1 MVKKDSL
8 VCPFEHIKNPAFE
21 AGKITEIAD
30 RTVSLQDNRYPVP
43 DKILRGVH
51 PKSHGC
57 VKAWFQIN
65 EELDQSLQVG
75 LFKTPGKKFDAYIRF
90 SNAAAR
96 LGPDISDEGEHGSR
110 GMAIKVFDVGGK
122 VLIEDEGG
130 CNQDFLMINQAMF
143 AFANTDDYLRLTRIL
158 DRNDDNAD
166 AFFAPLKLQ
175 DPTLSDQEKQKILN
189 YVKVENLD
197 QEGIQRILD
206 TLTIVKKIKS
216 TAVANP
222 LNIQYFSAAPFLFGQ
237 DRVMKFSVKPV
248 YQVNPTKLQP
258 DLAADYLRS
267 ALSESMNQNE
277 PVEFDFMIQV
287 RNDDG
292 DMGIENAS
300 TLWDEKQFPFTKVAT
315 ITIPTPQKEID
326 SEADKAYC
334 EALAYTPW
342 HSLPEHQ
349 PIGSINRLR
358 KDVYQASAEH
368 RSKERELENGFF
380 IAGFFK
386 KFLKLLFG

>member
-1 MVKKDSL
+1 
-8 VCPFEHIKNPAFE
+8 
-21 AGKITEIAD
+21 
-30 RTVSLQDNRYPVP
+30 
-43 DKILRGVH
+43 
-51 PKSHGC
+51 
-57 VKAWFQIN
+57 
-65 EELDQSLQVG
+65 
-75 LFKTPGKKFDAYIRF
+75 
-90 SNAAAR
+90 
-96 LGPDISDEGEHGSR
+96 
-110 GMAIKVFDVGGK
+110 MAIKVFDVGGK